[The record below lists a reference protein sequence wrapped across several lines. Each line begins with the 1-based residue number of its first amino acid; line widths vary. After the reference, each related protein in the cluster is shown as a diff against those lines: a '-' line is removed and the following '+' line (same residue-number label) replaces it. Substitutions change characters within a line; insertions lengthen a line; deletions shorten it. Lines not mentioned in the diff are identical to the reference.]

1 MINITEKI
9 KASIFLTSYFETL
22 GFYNGTWEFNYNKT
36 MPLNNRDV
44 SIINMEILTHF
55 FNLGGFTN
63 IDITNWNSSDDTI
76 MTIATVKACIKGG
89 SEKDFINEY
98 VNIIDILKEDKRI
111 SGITTLNSLDT
122 IKRTRSINTLP
133 YKQSMGGNGAAMRTG
148 PIGLIYYKEEDLS
161 KLIEKSIV
169 ASRVTH
175 NYIIGFLGGFVS
187 ALFTSFAVRN
197 IPVWEWSSKLI
208 EIYES
213 NIIDNYMKTTNIYE
227 KYLKDKNIF
236 FDLWYQYN
244 EDRMNE
250 FRNGSSQITNFTER
264 TESLYKYQTN
274 NNDYMTYYFGTSGL
288 TSLIIAYDSML
299 SSFTA
304 TKFPIDFKN
313 PNSATISLESV
324 IFFSTLHSGDN
335 DTTGA
340 ITGSWYGAMY
350 GFNLFDKNKL
360 KQLEFYKD
368 INTCSEKIIN
378 LLLS

>member
-36 MPLNNRDV
+36 MPLNSRDV
-44 SIINMEILTHF
+44 SIMNMEILTHF

-76 MTIATVKACIKGG
+76 MTIATVNACINGG
-89 SEKDFINEY
+89 TEKVF
-98 VNIIDILKEDKRI
+98 
-111 SGITTLNSLDT
+111 

-133 YKQSMGGNGAAMRTG
+133 YKQNMGGNGAAMRTG

-288 TSLIIAYDSML
+288 TALIIAYDSML